1 MIIVRLTG
9 GLGNQLFQYA
19 AGFRLAQVN
28 QAQLKL
34 DLSSYKV
41 NPERAYA
48 LTPFRIQGLIASRQ
62 EVNLFGGRERI
73 RNLKLWLHRKR
84 LYLTDWHWLRQTSPR
99 IMPEV
104 LAARGKIYLDGVW
117 QNQKYFE
124 DVMPALQAEL
134 AFRDPPTGLNEVLA
148 EKIRAVNAV
157 SMHIRRGD
165 YVNNPRTQ
173 SIHGVCTLDYYQ
185 KALDNLAQTMP
196 DIHLFIFSDD
206 PVWAKAN
213 LAYPFPTTV
222 VDHNPPEEAH
232 EDLRLMSL
240 CRHHIIA
247 NSSFSWWGAWLN
259 PYPQKQVYAP
269 SRWFNTTNYSISDIV
284 PPTWHLIEV

>member
-19 AGFRLAQVN
+19 AGFRLAQAN
-28 QAQLKL
+28 QTQLKL

-48 LTPFRIQGLIASRQ
+48 LTPFRIQGLIASQQ
-62 EVNLFGGRERI
+62 EINLFGGRERI
-73 RNLKLWLHRKR
+73 RSLKLWLHRKH
-84 LYLTDWHWLRQTSPR
+84 LYLPAWHWLRQTSPR

-104 LAARGKIYLDGVW
+104 LAARGKVYLDGVW

-134 AFRDPPTGLNEVLA
+134 AFREAPTGQNQALA
-148 EKIRAVNAV
+148 EKINAVNAA
-157 SMHIRRGD
+157 SIHIRRGD
-165 YVNNPRTQ
+165 YVNNPRTK
-173 SIHGVCTLDYYQ
+173 SIHSVCTLDYYEN
-185 KALDNLAQTMP
+185 ALAALAKTMP

-206 PVWAKAN
+206 PAWAREN
-213 LAYPFPTTV
+213 LSYPFPTTI
-222 VDHNPPEEAH
+222 VDHNPPEQAH

-259 PYPQKQVYAP
+259 AYPQKQVYAP
-269 SRWFNTTNYSISDIV
+269 SRWFNTSNYNISDIV
-284 PPTWHLIEV
+284 PPTWHLVEV